1 LEIEESIWEKGL
13 RKEAS
18 MKNLGPHHRAKG
30 GIHTKKR
37 KCLLVVKRGERGGT
51 SICGRSAKKR
61 IHLIL

>member
-18 MKNLGPHHRAKG
+18 TKDLGPHHRDKE
-30 GIHTKKR
+30 GIHDKKR
-37 KCLLVVKRGERGGT
+37 KCLLVVKREERGDT

-61 IHLIL
+61 IYLIL